1 MIGMVDRLI
10 QMYRMSVWDSKG
22 RQYLP
27 VYGYDGQIT
36 NYAPAREA
44 LEHWEQMATDEV
56 NKLNIRALL

>member
-1 MIGMVDRLI
+1 MIGNVVRLV
-10 QMYRMSVWDSKG
+10 QMYRMSVWDALG

-44 LEHWEQMATDEV
+44 LKYWEQNGIDQA
-56 NKLNIRALL
+56 NKLNIRDLL